1 VTCFDCSVPLFDDAH
16 WDDERGVEVCDGC
29 CPECS
34 AWIATGLRWCVVH
47 ERLHHETT
55 TRKIGTVRKGT
66 DLCTA
71 AAGLTRLATWGRPAP
86 EPCEFVP
93 LYAKSSDR
101 RSAVSDPT
109 AVEGLRTSA
118 AISMAGH
125 PTGSGPAP
133 DDEAVTDVAALV
145 PAIDPHPNEE
155 ATAPL
160 QRPVA

>member
-1 VTCFDCSVPLFDDAH
+1 MNCFDCSVPLFDDAH

-29 CPECS
+29 CKACRLE
-34 AWIATGLRWCVVH
+34 TGLRWCVVH

-86 EPCEFVP
+86 HPCEFVP

-133 DDEAVTDVAALV
+133 DSAAVTDVAARA
-145 PAIDPHPNEE
+145 PAIDSVTNENS
-155 ATAPL
+155 ARTGVSQSGA
-160 QRPVA
+160 